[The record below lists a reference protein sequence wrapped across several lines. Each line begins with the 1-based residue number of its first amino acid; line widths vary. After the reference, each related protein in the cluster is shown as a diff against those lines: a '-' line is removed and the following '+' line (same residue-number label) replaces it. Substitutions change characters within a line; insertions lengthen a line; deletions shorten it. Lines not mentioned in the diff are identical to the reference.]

1 MTRNLDR
8 EETFRIAAERLRLK
22 KEKEAREEKEF
33 YERVTKGTPWLIF
46 KLVVIFCTAIAIITL
61 IDTFV
66 DGKTKKLSEKD
77 WKIDHNW
84 EWTWHQILD
93 VEGYMFAPELGDWFD
108 RKKNS
113 LSITYSPIL
122 QTGKKIVYLKEVK
135 GVSFGKHEDLRQNS
149 FFNWFPFLQ
158 IGLLIP
164 LATYIFKRQKPWF
177 NFARVA
183 SMVVIFPGCL
193 LVLYFTFF

>member
-1 MTRNLDR
+1 MSR
-8 EETFRIAAERLRLK
+8 EEAFRLAAEKMRLK

-33 YERVTKGTPWLIF
+33 YERVTKGTPWLLF
-46 KLVVIFCTAIAIITL
+46 KLVVIFCTSIAIITL
-61 IDTFV
+61 VDTFV

-113 LSITYSPIL
+113 LNITYSPIL
-122 QTGKKIVYLKEVK
+122 HTGKKLVYLKEK
-135 GVSFGKHEDLRQNS
+135 NGDSLGKHEDLRQNS

-164 LATYIFKRQKPWF
+164 LATYIFRRQKPWF
-177 NFARVA
+177 NFARMA
-183 SMVVIFPGCL
+183 SFVLIFPGT
-193 LVLYFTFF
+193 LVMLYFTFF

>member
-1 MTRNLDR
+1 MSR
-8 EETFRIAAERLRLK
+8 EEAFRLAAEKMRLK

-33 YERVTKGTPWLIF
+33 YERVTKGTPWLLF
-46 KLVVIFCTAIAIITL
+46 KLVVIFCTSIAIITL
-61 IDTFV
+61 VDTFV

-113 LSITYSPIL
+113 LNITYSPIL
-122 QTGKKIVYLKEVK
+122 HTGKKLVYLKEK
-135 GVSFGKHEDLRQNS
+135 NGVSLSKHEDLRQNS

-164 LATYIFKRQKPWF
+164 LATYIFRRQKPWF
-177 NFARVA
+177 NFARMA
-183 SMVVIFPGCL
+183 SFVLIFPGTF
-193 LVLYFTFF
+193 VMLYFTFF